1 MNVRLVVDR
10 GGKRKVVPIREEQA
24 IIGRS
29 HGNTVRIPSAE
40 VSRQHCRLSKKDGL
54 VMVRDLG
61 SVNGTLLNGTRISSE
76 EVVRPGDRVEVGPVT
91 FVVEYEL
98 TPEALAHLHGLDAG
112 VDVLSALA
120 DGDLVEDFDE
130 VAPPSMEVDFD
141 MALPFDAVDVVEEVV
156 EEVED
161 FDEVVPVDLDEPPKK
176 KKPSKVLEDTP
187 TRPVVDLSPLPADF
201 DFDAVAWQMPEGGD
215 LRGLLDEPEEEK
227 PKKKKT
233 K

>member
-24 IIGRS
+24 VIGRS

-61 SVNGTLLNGTRISSE
+61 SVNGTLLNGTRIATE
-76 EVVRPGDRVEVGPVT
+76 EIVRPGDRVEVGPIT

-120 DGDLVEDFDE
+120 DGEIVEDFDE
-130 VAPPSMEVDFD
+130 VVPPSMEVDFD
-141 MALPFDAVDVVEEVV
+141 MALPFDAVEAGD
-156 EEVED
+156 D
-161 FDEVVPVDLDEPPKK
+161 FDEVVPVDVVESPKK
-176 KKPSKVLEDTP
+176 KPPKVLEDTP
-187 TRPVVDLSPLPADF
+187 TKPFDDLSPLPADF
-201 DFDAVAWQMPEGGD
+201 DFDAVAWQLPEGGD
-215 LRGLLDEPEEEK
+215 LRGLLDEAEEEP
-227 PKKKKT
+227 PKKKK

>member
-24 IIGRS
+24 VIGRS

-61 SVNGTLLNGTRISSE
+61 SVNGTLLNGTRIATE
-76 EVVRPGDRVEVGPVT
+76 EIVRPGDRVEVGPVT

-120 DGDLVEDFDE
+120 DGEIVDDIDEVVPYSQEIDFDL
-130 VAPPSMEVDFD
+130 
-141 MALPFDAVDVVEEVV
+141 ALPFDAVEEVN
-156 EEVED
+156 D
-161 FDEVVPVDLDEPPKK
+161 FDEVMPVDVVESPKK
-176 KKPSKVLEDTP
+176 KKPSKPLEDSP
-187 TRPVVDLSPLPADF
+187 TKPFDDLSPLPADF
-201 DFDAVAWQMPEGGD
+201 DFDAVAWNMPEGGD
-215 LRGLLDEPEEEK
+215 LRGLLDDAEEEQPKKK
-227 PKKKKT
+227 PKK
-233 K
+233 

>member
-98 TPEALAHLHGLDAG
+98 TPEALAHLHRLDAG

-227 PKKKKT
+227 PKKKK

>member
-24 IIGRS
+24 VIGRS
-29 HGNTVRIPSAE
+29 HGNTVRIPSAD

-61 SVNGTLLNGTRISSE
+61 SVNGTLLNGTRISTE

-98 TPEALAHLHGLDAG
+98 TPDALAHLHGLDAG
-112 VDVLSALA
+112 VDMLSALA
-120 DGDLVEDFDE
+120 DGEIIDDFDE

-141 MALPFDAVDVVEEVV
+141 MALPFDAVEEVD
-156 EEVED
+156 D
-161 FDEVVPVDLDEPPKK
+161 FDEVVPVDLDESPKK
-176 KKPSKVLEDTP
+176 KPKPFEDMP

-227 PKKKKT
+227 PKKKGKQ
-233 K
+233 